1 MPSLSLGQTGFFER
15 EKVFLSRVPE
25 NDFPTQQT
33 SLENNFED
41 NFARNDEY
49 EEDEEDDQEDVAI
62 EETDFKLNEFVQRF
76 ANIKI
81 VKALAILLQQFDKNT
96 NEVNHYVTKMLHRI
110 TWECKM
116 PAMIFQASIFRTF
129 QKILASKYPE
139 HKELQKFAIFII
151 RRFIEVAQKNRKSY
165 MELLF
170 WKNTRDAT
178 QIVEGYNTETDK
190 KKVSRGVWTEEE
202 EDELRTL
209 FMEHQTNKPSE
220 DLVDWILERLI
231 NETRTRRGVI
241 KKLKEMCLVVNSKAV
256 RNEVQKRLPKE
267 WSEEEI
273 AQLTELWEQLRE
285 DEDPVELIFNGL
297 RIKRTKSK
305 IKEKLLELGLVKD
318 PRELYKK
325 RSRKSNHGKSSWET
339 QSGSNSDE
347 EDRDSEEE
355 STKSSGRND
364 VARSKPTKKRT
375 TTTTTTTT
383 TTKRMTKQEGRSRRK
398 RDQKTFLYTDAQLS
412 GLLKDVIEGNMKE
425 SLEWIK
431 ESLEDALED
440 RDEESSEGI
449 PLVPLTDYS
458 SNAMES
464 SSFQKLLRAMGIV
477 PPADEQETY
486 WRIPANMLASTIRKR
501 CNLIANS
508 LQGKF
513 IIEEV
518 PSVNN
523 VDGNKN
529 DPTDESDDDDED
541 VLENVKRF
549 FATKEPVPSTSR
561 ESNVPLD
568 TEKSQKS
575 NKRDIK
581 ADDTIEPLEEE
592 NEENQEETGSNFQAI
607 ENVKRVSKGRLKI
620 LLDSSESESEIERKA
635 NESEDEGKRNRSETS
650 DVEIPLSKRPRLL
663 DSDEDSDEPFKVKTS
678 KKSKIATISNNEED
692 NPEEEISTRNKS
704 MSSRIID
711 SDEEES
717 MTEKKGNSKPTR
729 KIISDDE
736 EDY

>member
-1 MPSLSLGQTGFFER
+1 MLEDDNARDGYCLFANYIELLCKGVWSSH
-15 EKVFLSRVPE
+15 VPE

-49 EEDEEDDQEDVAI
+49 EEDEEDDHEDDVI

-412 GLLKDVIEGNMKE
+412 GLLKDVIEG
-425 SLEWIK
+425 
-431 ESLEDALED
+431 
-440 RDEESSEGI
+440 R
-449 PLVPLTDYS
+449 
-458 SNAMES
+458 
-464 SSFQKLLRAMGIV
+464 
-477 PPADEQETY
+477 PPTK
-486 WRIPANMLASTIRKR
+486 RVRLRKR
-501 CNLIANS
+501 KKGLSGRI
-508 LQGKF
+508 L
-513 IIEEV
+513 
-518 PSVNN
+518 
-523 VDGNKN
+523 
-529 DPTDESDDDDED
+529 
-541 VLENVKRF
+541 
-549 FATKEPVPSTSR
+549 ATKSIT
-561 ESNVPLD
+561 NVLSLWYR
-568 TEKSQKS
+568 T
-575 NKRDIK
+575 NGVIK
-581 ADDTIEPLEEE
+581 KQ
-592 NEENQEETGSNFQAI
+592 NNG
-607 ENVKRVSKGRLKI
+607 
-620 LLDSSESESEIERKA
+620 
-635 NESEDEGKRNRSETS
+635 
-650 DVEIPLSKRPRLL
+650 LSL
-663 DSDEDSDEPFKVKTS
+663 
-678 KKSKIATISNNEED
+678 
-692 NPEEEISTRNKS
+692 
-704 MSSRIID
+704 
-711 SDEEES
+711 
-717 MTEKKGNSKPTR
+717 
-729 KIISDDE
+729 
-736 EDY
+736 